1 MQKRLFSPAVLL
13 CLLLSLLYFTSYIT
27 RLNFSAS
34 IAEMVS
40 EEVFTKP
47 EAGVIGTALFFTY
60 GFGQIISGL
69 LSDKFEPG
77 KIVSLGLVLT
87 TLCNLFFPLIS
98 SPAVMAVVWGINGFA
113 QALFWPPIVRILSHY
128 YNDSG
133 YTKGT
138 LAVSYSCHAA
148 TILIYVIVPVS
159 IRVSDWRLVF
169 FLSALLS
176 VTVLTLWCVAYPR
189 LIRRLESVAPVSV
202 SNSDASKATLFKTL
216 LASGV
221 LVSMV
226 AIAIM
231 GYLKDGVQSWLP
243 TFFTEVFDMDAT
255 DAILINVLL
264 PIANIAFVSAAA
276 FLYRRVFR
284 NELTGSAFL
293 FGVTAVLSAL
303 LALFYNTSPVVS
315 LILAALIA
323 GCTHGINAMF
333 ISFLPRRFERVGKAA
348 TVSGVCNACVYVGS
362 AASSYGIALTASYIG
377 WFATLASWG
386 ILSVAGVIVCA
397 LCFRRWR
404 AYIKQG

>member
-1 MQKRLFSPAVLL
+1 MQKRFLSSAVLL
-13 CLLLSLLYFTSYIT
+13 CALLSLLYFTSYIT

-40 EEVFTKP
+40 AEVFAKP

-87 TLCNLFFPLIS
+87 TLCNLFFPLTS

-148 TILIYVIVPVS
+148 TMLIYVIVPVS

-169 FLSALLS
+169 FLSALLGVS
-176 VTVLTLWCVAYPR
+176 VLTLWCFAYPR
-189 LIRRLESVAPVSV
+189 LISRLEPVAPVC
-202 SNSDASKATLFKTL
+202 NNPSDGQKTSLFRTML
-216 LASGV
+216 VSGV
-221 LVSMV
+221 LVSTV
-226 AIAIM
+226 AIALM
-231 GYLKDGVQSWLP
+231 GYLKDGVQAWLP
-243 TFFTEVFDMDAT
+243 TFFTEVFGMDAT
-255 DAILINVLL
+255 DAILINILIPV
-264 PIANIAFVSAAA
+264 ANIAFVSAAA

-293 FGVTAVLSAL
+293 FGVNVLLSVL
-303 LALFYNTSPVVS
+303 LALFYKSSPVIS
-315 LILAALIA
+315 LVLAALIA
-323 GCTHGINAMF
+323 GCTHGINVML
-333 ISFLPRRFERVGKAA
+333 ISFLPRRFERAGKAA
-348 TVSGVCNACVYVGS
+348 TVSGVCNACVYLGS
-362 AASSYGIALTASYIG
+362 AASSYGIALTASYMG
-377 WFATLASWG
+377 WFATLVSWG
-386 ILSVAGVIVCA
+386 IVSAAGLLVCA

>member
-1 MQKRLFSPAVLL
+1 MQKRKLSSAVLL
-13 CLLLSLLYFTSYIT
+13 TALLSLLYFTSYIT

-40 EEVFTKP
+40 AGVFTKP
-47 EAGVIGTALFFTY
+47 EAGVIGTALFFAY
-60 GFGQIISGL
+60 GFGQIISGI

-77 KIVSLGLVLT
+77 KIVTLGLVLT
-87 TLCNLFFPLIS
+87 TLCNLFFPLFS
-98 SPAVMAVVWGINGFA
+98 SPAVMAAVWGVNGFA

-128 YNDSG
+128 YTDSG

-169 FLSALLS
+169 FLSSLLA
-176 VTVLTLWCVAYPR
+176 VTVLTVWCIAYPR
-189 LIRRLESVAPVSV
+189 LIRRLDAAPQDTAPVSENK
-202 SNSDASKATLFKTL
+202 STSLF
-216 LASGV
+216 GV
-221 LVSMV
+221 LVAAGVPITMV

-231 GYLKDGVQSWLP
+231 GYLKDGIQSWLP
-243 TFFTEVFDMDAT
+243 TFFTEVFSMDAA

-264 PIANIAFVSAAA
+264 PVANIAFVSVAA

-293 FGVTAVLSAL
+293 FGVTALLSVL
-303 LALFYNTSPVVS
+303 LAVFYKASPVVS
-315 LILAALIA
+315 LILAAIIA
-323 GCTHGINAMF
+323 GCTHGINALL

-348 TVSGVCNACVYVGS
+348 TVSGLCNACVYLGS
-362 AASSYGIALTASYIG
+362 AASSYGVALTASCVG
-377 WFATLASWG
+377 WFAALASWG
-386 ILSVAGVIVCA
+386 ALSVVGVLVCV
-397 LCFRRWR
+397 LCFRKWR
-404 AYIKQG
+404 TYIKQG